1 MELYFTNL
9 CNWSS
14 EHATRSQV
22 TSLSFS
28 SSSSSSAKKIEP
40 FLGLDPFLLRK
51 KLPFWGGVKCC
62 SSSSSLERGLK
73 PKPMPRI
80 KPIVETPEPKS
91 DFDDAHSGK
100 TGSSSLCDQ
109 IEKWVF
115 FGRYEEALELFE
127 FLRCKGNIVVGS
139 STYDSLVN
147 ACIGLGSIRAAK
159 MVFRHMLDTDFEFDQ
174 YMRNRI
180 LQMHLK
186 CGMLVDARR
195 LFDEMPERSAVTWTT
210 MITGLID
217 AGSHEEAFE
226 LFLLTW
232 QEQLD
237 AGPRMFA
244 TVVRAAAGV
253 GSVSAGRQLHTCV
266 AKMGLY
272 GNVFISCALIDMYS
286 KCGCI
291 EEAQWVFDEMPEKT
305 VVGWNSI
312 IAGYALHGY
321 SERALE
327 LYYEMQSSN
336 VKMDHFTYSIVVRI
350 CARLGSLEHA
360 KQAHAGLVRN
370 GFGFDVVANT
380 ALVDLYCKWGRMDD
394 ARNVFEKMPKKN
406 VISWNALIGGY
417 GNHGMG
423 DEAIKIYE
431 RMVKE
436 GMVPNHVTFLAVL
449 HACSYSGLLEKGR
462 EIFELMDRDPKKKPR
477 AMHYACII
485 DLLGREGLLDE
496 AFSMIKNAPFR
507 PTANMW
513 AALLTAC
520 RIHKNSEL
528 GKFAAEKLF
537 GMEPEKLNNYIVLL
551 NIYSSSNRM
560 EDAATVLETLKRK
573 GLRLLPACSWIEVRK
588 KPFGFLF
595 GDKSHPQSVEIYRR
609 LDELMEEI
617 KQIGYVSDEK
627 TLLPDVGE
635 NEQRLSKHH
644 SEKLAIAFGLINT
657 PASTPLQIAQGHRLC
672 SDCHNVIKL
681 ATIVTK
687 REIVVR
693 DASRFHHFRHGTCS
707 CGDYW

>member
-14 EHATRSQV
+14 EHATRFQV
-22 TSLSFS
+22 TSLSF
-28 SSSSSSAKKIEP
+28 SSSSAKKIEP
-40 FLGLDPFLLRK
+40 FLGFDPFLLRK

-127 FLRCKGNIVVGS
+127 FLRCKSNIVVGS

-195 LFDEMPERSAVTWTT
+195 LFDEMPERSAVSWTT

-217 AGSHEEAFE
+217 AGSYEEAFE

-336 VKMDHFTYSIVVRI
+336 
-350 CARLGSLEHA
+350 
-360 KQAHAGLVRN
+360 
-370 GFGFDVVANT
+370 
-380 ALVDLYCKWGRMDD
+380 
-394 ARNVFEKMPKKN
+394 
-406 VISWNALIGGY
+406 
-417 GNHGMG
+417 
-423 DEAIKIYE
+423 
-431 RMVKE
+431 
-436 GMVPNHVTFLAVL
+436 
-449 HACSYSGLLEKGR
+449 
-462 EIFELMDRDPKKKPR
+462 
-477 AMHYACII
+477 
-485 DLLGREGLLDE
+485 
-496 AFSMIKNAPFR
+496 NAPFR

-687 REIVVR
+687 REIVGKHLRVLIFECKEPVHQAYKLGLAAAVLLAMAHALANLLGGCVCICSQVEFVR
-693 DASRFHHFRHGTCS
+693 SSTNRQLAAMTLLLSWIALVIGFSMLMIGALGNSKSRAS
-707 CGDYW
+707 CGFSHRHVLSMGGIVCFIHGLLAVAYYVTATAAAWEEGKPQGHNMGVDLRSDRAS